1 VFERIRADW
10 RRGRAL
16 KYVKLGEPFNYTWKT
31 ESAGEVFVRVRFDA
45 DGDTLVLTIR
55 EIGAADPIDSGGR
68 LVKADLGLRELRT
81 ILDWVGD
88 MAADLGYTR
97 LRVEGPRSKRPQG
110 HQRFEFDVD
119 RFRRRREAAG

>member
-1 VFERIRADW
+1 MFERIRADW

-31 ESAGEVFVRVRFDA
+31 ASAGELFVRVRFDA
-45 DGDTLVLTIR
+45 DGDTLVCTIR
-55 EIGAADPIDSGGR
+55 EIGSADPIDPDGR
-68 LVKADLGLRELRT
+68 PTKADLGLRELRT
-81 ILDWVGD
+81 VLDWIAG

-110 HQRFEFDVD
+110 HQRFEFELD
-119 RFRRRREAAG
+119 RFRRRETAG